1 MNSPSMLISKFY
13 GNLKQYL
20 LPQSGVPPQVDHGVR
35 LPVGFGMSP

>member
-20 LPQSGVPPQVDHGVR
+20 AGNGPDLIYNCAT
-35 LPVGFGMSP
+35 